1 MSIQNFEQI
10 QLSFSLNGCKK
21 DSSYEIEFSFEK
33 SEFSLENSDKFKTE
47 LIKCRKYRFFQG
59 ISM

>member
-1 MSIQNFEQI
+1 MSNQNLEQI
-10 QLSFSLNGCKK
+10 HLSFSLTGCKK

-33 SEFSLENSDKFKTE
+33 SEFFLENSDKFKTE
-47 LIKCRKYRFFQG
+47 LIKCRKYRFFRG